1 MKKFLAL
8 FLALIMC
15 LSVLVACG
23 DGNGKDTESETQKP
37 TDATEAAT
45 LAEAK
50 EFLDSQMK
58 SKNGKA
64 LSNDYDVL
72 GILTLGTTKFNV
84 TWAVDNTAIKVVE
97 SSKANF
103 WTIDLP
109 DANDAEVEYKLT
121 ATIKATDG
129 TSVETSYT
137 IKLPVLNKAGIVTDL
152 KADVEYK
159 IFLNQASLGYTVYAL
174 NTTQNNE
181 NKFINTTM
189 KPQDAAVF
197 KVEIVDGGYKFYTMI
212 NEVKNY
218 VHATAVPKESGSG
231 FTKAIGFATESNC
244 VFTYDKDLAVY
255 KVKIDGTEFG
265 VGTYNAYDTISLSE
279 ATYFKADNI
288 NVPGGQFPIGFLT
301 AEYANTLEESK
312 KPVTNDPAA
321 DSTLT
326 IADAIALGNTKASGV
341 YTDGKYYISGTI
353 KEIKNTTY
361 GNIVITDGTNDIL
374 IYGTYDATGANR
386 FDKLPAKPAVG
397 DTIKVYGKIGSFNG
411 TPQMEKGWIVEGLPT
426 AGGDNTGDNT
436 PTAQPCTISEALT
449 KEVGT
454 KVIISGIV
462 VSADTWNTEHNNM
475 SITIMDDEGN
485 SIYVFRTSTQVEK
498 GDFVTVTGDVA
509 EYQGAKQIGQGST
522 CVKGTAD
529 NAHMAI
535 FELAQID
542 IITKYESDVE
552 VTLPTAFL
560 KFNATIAWTKGGS
573 AITELNIPQTAEEQE
588 VIVKVSVTVGD
599 ATVDKEFTI
608 NVAEKLEAGTT
619 VVSKTMTDLI
629 AAEGWTDTTT
639 KQEFKLDDV
648 VTCKVDG
655 GNNSGKA
662 YTDQIRIYATDTP
675 AGTLTITL
683 ATGYELVSVKVS
695 TVTGTY
701 AFLCV
706 DGTTTDIS
714 NVSTDVSGSSVIL
727 NSVKNG
733 SNGKQVR
740 VTAIEVVY
748 KQV

>member
-23 DGNGKDTESETQKP
+23 DGNSKDTESETQKP

-255 KVKIDGTEFG
+255 KVKIDGTDFG

-288 NVPGGQFPIGFLT
+288 NVPGGQFPIGFMT

-312 KPVTNDPAA
+312 KPITNDPAA

-341 YTDGKYYISGTI
+341 YTEGKYYISGTI

-361 GNIVITDGTNDIL
+361 GNMVITDGTNDIL
-374 IYGTYDATGANR
+374 IYGTYDATGDKR
-386 FDKLPAKPAVG
+386 FDKLAAKPAVG
-397 DTIKVYGKIGSFNG
+397 DTIKVYGVIGNHEG
-411 TPQMEKGWIVEGLPT
+411 TPQMKNGWIVEGLPT

-449 KEVGT
+449 KEAGT

-462 VSADTWNTEHNNM
+462 VSADTWSTQHNNM

-542 IITKYESDVE
+542 ITTNYTADVE

-560 KFNATIAWTKGGS
+560 KFNATIAWTKDGN
-573 AITELNIPQTAEEQE
+573 AITELNIPQTAEAQT
-588 VIVKVSVTVGD
+588 VTVKVSVTVGD

-629 AAEGWTDTTT
+629 AAEGWTGTTT

-655 GNNSGKA
+655 GSNSGKA
-662 YTDQIRIYATDTP
+662 YTDHIRIYATDSP
-675 AGTLTITL
+675 AGKLTITL

-706 DGTTTDIS
+706 DGTTADIS
-714 NVSTDVSGSSVIL
+714 NVSTNVSGSSVVL

-733 SNGKQVR
+733 SDGKQAR

>member
-23 DGNGKDTESETQKP
+23 DGNSKDTESETQKP

-159 IFLNQASLGYTVYAL
+159 IFMNQASLGYAVYAL
-174 NTTQNNE
+174 NTTQD
-181 NKFINTTM
+181 NKNQRINTTM
-189 KPQDAAVF
+189 KPQDAAVY

-212 NEVKNY
+212 DGVKNY
-218 VHATAVPKESGSG
+218 VHAALVTNDDKVSKY
-231 FTKAIGFATESNC
+231 IGFATETTT

-255 KVKIDGTEFG
+255 KVTIDGTVYG
-265 VGTYNAYDTISLSE
+265 VGTYQAYETISLSE

-288 NVPGGQFPIGFLT
+288 NIAGGQFPIGFMT
-301 AEYANTLEESK
+301 AEYANTLEASK

-341 YTDGKYYISGTI
+341 YTDGKYYVSGTI

-361 GNIVITDGTNDIL
+361 GNLVITDGTNDIL

-397 DTIKVYGKIGSFNG
+397 DTIKVYGKIGSYNG

-449 KEVGT
+449 KEAGT

-462 VSADTWNTEHNNM
+462 VSADTWSTQHNNM

-542 IITKYESDVE
+542 ITTNYTADVE

-560 KFNATIAWTKGGS
+560 KFNATIAWTKDGN
-573 AITELNIPQTAEEQE
+573 AITELNIPQTAEAQT
-588 VIVKVSVTVGD
+588 VTVKVSVTVGD

-629 AAEGWTDTTT
+629 AAEGWTGNTT

-662 YTDQIRIYATDTP
+662 YTDHIRIYATDSP
-675 AGTLTITL
+675 AGKLTITL

-706 DGTTTDIS
+706 DGTTADIS
-714 NVSTDVSGSSVIL
+714 NVSTNVSGSSVVL

-733 SNGKQVR
+733 SDGKQAR

>member
-97 SSKANF
+97 SSKENF

-137 IKLPVLNKAGIVTDL
+137 IKLPALNKAGVVTDL

-159 IFLNQASLGYTVYAL
+159 IFMNQASLGYTVYAL
-174 NTTQNNE
+174 NTTQD
-181 NKFINTTM
+181 NKNQRINTTM
-189 KPQDAAVF
+189 KPQDAAVY

-212 NEVKNY
+212 DGVKNY
-218 VHATAVPKESGSG
+218 VHAALVANGDKVS
-231 FTKAIGFATESNC
+231 KYIGFATETTT

-255 KVKIDGTEFG
+255 KVTIDGTVYG
-265 VGTYNAYDTISLSE
+265 VGTYQAYDTISLSE

-288 NVPGGQFPIGFLT
+288 NVPGGQFPIGFMT

-312 KPVTNDPAA
+312 KPITNDPAA

-397 DTIKVYGKIGSFNG
+397 DTIKVYGKIGSFDG
-411 TPQMEKGWIVEGLPT
+411 TPQMEKGWIVEGLPA
-426 AGGDNTGDNT
+426 AGDI
-436 PTAQPCTISEALT
+436 PAAQPCTISEALT

-462 VSADTWNTEHNNM
+462 VSADTWDAEHNNM

-542 IITKYESDVE
+542 ITTNYTADVE

-560 KFNATIAWTKGGS
+560 KFNATIAWTKDGN
-573 AITELNIPQTAEEQE
+573 AITELNIPQTAEAQT
-588 VIVKVSVTVGD
+588 VTVKVSVTVGD

-608 NVAEKLEAGTT
+608 IVAEKLEAGTT

-629 AAEGWTDTTT
+629 AAEGWTGTTT

-662 YTDQIRIYATDTP
+662 YTDHIRIYATDTP

-706 DGTTTDIS
+706 DGTTADIS

-733 SNGKQVR
+733 SDGKQVR

>member
-599 ATVDKEFTI
+599 ATVEKEFTI
-608 NVAEKLEAGTT
+608 KVTSANAPASATLTFDDKAKRTTSDADKQIWEENGVTFTYSKGTANNLGDYAAPIRLYKNTEVKIEIASNIAKIEFNCNTADYAASLVKSLTTANYTAVADGT
-619 VVSKTMTDLI
+619 VV
-629 AAEGWTDTTT
+629 
-639 KQEFKLDDV
+639 
-648 VTCKVDG
+648 
-655 GNNSGKA
+655 
-662 YTDQIRIYATDTP
+662 
-675 AGTLTITL
+675 TLTLSAAATSVTFTL
-683 ATGYELVSVKVS
+683 SDA
-695 TVTGTY
+695 
-701 AFLCV
+701 
-706 DGTTTDIS
+706 
-714 NVSTDVSGSSVIL
+714 
-727 NSVKNG
+727 
-733 SNGKQVR
+733 QVR
-740 VTAIEVVY
+740 VDSLVIYPAA
-748 KQV
+748 